1 KNGRTKPRPAR
12 FSNRAGRRL
21 VQPYICVTSS
31 ACAEALTIF
40 KRVDETVDHR
50 AEVAGMR
57 GQEVKPSVE
66 AGRFWV
72 AAQIAKVFREHEGA
86 VERGRVLDELCGLD
100 RLHQD
105 LRARLRHRVKRGD
118 LR

>member
-1 KNGRTKPRPAR
+1 
-12 FSNRAGRRL
+12 
-21 VQPYICVTSS
+21 ICVTSS

-86 VERGRVLDELCGLD
+86 VERGRVQP
-100 RLHQD
+100 R
-105 LRARLRHRVKRGD
+105 LRARGILWLSAPRPRSGRLDRKSTRLNSSHSQTSYAVSC
-118 LR
+118 